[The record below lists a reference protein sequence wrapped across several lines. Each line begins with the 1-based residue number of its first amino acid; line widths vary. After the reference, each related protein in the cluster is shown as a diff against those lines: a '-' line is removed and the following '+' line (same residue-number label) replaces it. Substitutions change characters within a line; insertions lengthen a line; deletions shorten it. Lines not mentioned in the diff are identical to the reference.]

1 LVDSQENL
9 LKRLYYNKNE
19 VSPKRNQRITKKFSM
34 PQMDIN
40 SRIEE
45 LDKSLKMKNIQDK
58 INRIVNDKEKKLML
72 KNILR
77 KHYLSI

>member
-1 LVDSQENL
+1 
-9 LKRLYYNKNE
+9 
-19 VSPKRNQRITKKFSM
+19 
-34 PQMDIN
+34 MDLN

-58 INRIVNDKEKKLML
+58 INRIVNDKDKKLML